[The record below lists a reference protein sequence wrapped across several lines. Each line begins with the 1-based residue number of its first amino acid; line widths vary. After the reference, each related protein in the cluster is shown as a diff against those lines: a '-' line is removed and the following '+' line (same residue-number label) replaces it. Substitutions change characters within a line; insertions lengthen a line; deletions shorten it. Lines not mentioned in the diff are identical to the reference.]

1 MTKIFVQTHLTGYDE
16 LADELHDLLIRAV
29 RPVEQVTGLPVP
41 DKVEIAL
48 VSADDLGTAY
58 GAFIRRRIGRD
69 IEGLVLTRS
78 QQARIPRVGFAA
90 SHTKRIF
97 GVHDEPCLIDNG
109 VGHVR
114 TLLVPD
120 SLLLRGVNTADLRCD
135 QMVRVLT
142 RHAQAAASGGE
153 IVPAGGWPYPLRLG
167 KDFVAQLSAGHV
179 DWTSRKA
186 TDLVLARPAV
196 REPSRKP
203 RIPLLRKAVMG
214 VDPLLERPARNRA
227 RTFVERTID
236 AVGQTAFNRVWADRD
251 LIPTRAEMQRPALWA
266 KRLSA

>member
-1 MTKIFVQTHLTGYDE
+1 MTKISVQTHLTGYDE

-41 DKVEIAL
+41 DTVEIAL

-58 GAFIRRRIGRD
+58 GAFMRRRVGRD
-69 IEGLVLTRS
+69 IAGLTLTES
-78 QQARIPRVGFAA
+78 QQARIPRVGLAA
-90 SHTKRIF
+90 SHTARVF
-97 GVHDEPCLIDNG
+97 CGHDEPCLIDNG
-109 VGHVR
+109 VGHLR

-153 IVPAGGWPYPLRLG
+153 IVPAGGWPYPTRYG
-167 KDFVAQLSAGHV
+167 KDFIAQLSDAHA

-186 TDLVLARPAV
+186 TDLVLDRPAI

-203 RIPLLRKAVMG
+203 STSLLRRAVLG
-214 VDPLLERPARNRA
+214 VDPLLERRTRA
-227 RTFVERTID
+227 RARAFVERAVD
-236 AVGQTAFNRVWADRD
+236 AVGPTAFNRVWADRN
-251 LIPTRAEMQRPALWA
+251 LIPTRAEMRRPALWA